1 MACGAVQGAEEERR
15 ERGGQG
21 GRGGRDV
28 EEDEDEVAED
38 QREIEGVLVQDKF
51 DCSLVEQEAGRGGR
65 TAWEEEQEGAED
77 EEEPQVGRKPFA
89 NPLNEIS
96 TQKMYTPYF
105 QHTVKVSTSSSR

>member
-38 QREIEGVLVQDKF
+38 QREIEGVLVQESVIVLK
-51 DCSLVEQEAGRGGR
+51 SVWSWESVGGGESREA
-65 TAWEEEQEGAED
+65 
-77 EEEPQVGRKPFA
+77 
-89 NPLNEIS
+89 
-96 TQKMYTPYF
+96 
-105 QHTVKVSTSSSR
+105 SS